1 MNCRDLSGGGKRPQ
15 HVRCATLWQTM
26 ASLILLGDSYKLRA
40 CIFMANTAYVEY
52 SAESSRRVAMPRSK
66 FVAHVVPPCYPPPP
80 LSAPPRGTL
89 LPRAVCNYNETMH
102 LPLVLPAAL
111 VLLVL
116 VLILVVVAPVLLRA
130 FCAGAVGRGLPSYR
144 YLCCPDNY
152 QLIAIRGGGRGKVS
166 PRQGSPIRS

>member
-1 MNCRDLSGGGKRPQ
+1 
-15 HVRCATLWQTM
+15 
-26 ASLILLGDSYKLRA
+26 
-40 CIFMANTAYVEY
+40 
-52 SAESSRRVAMPRSK
+52 
-66 FVAHVVPPCYPPPP
+66 
-80 LSAPPRGTL
+80 
-89 LPRAVCNYNETMH
+89 MH

-152 QLIAIRGGGRGKVS
+152 QLIAIRGGAREGVAAA
-166 PRQGSPIRS
+166 RQPNPQLIQLQRHLAR

>member
-1 MNCRDLSGGGKRPQ
+1 MFAVQRCGKQWLHLSCWATRINCERAFS
-15 HVRCATLWQTM
+15 WQTRRM
-26 ASLILLGDSYKLRA
+26 WNIQQQAADALQCSVASL
-40 CIFMANTAYVEY
+40 
-52 SAESSRRVAMPRSK
+52 SRTLFRLTI
-66 FVAHVVPPCYPPPP
+66 PPPP

-116 VLILVVVAPVLLRA
+116 VLVLVVVAPVLLRA

-152 QLIAIRGGGRGKVS
+152 QLIAIRGGERKGVAAARHTN
-166 PRQGSPIRS
+166 PQLIQLQRHLAR

>member
-1 MNCRDLSGGGKRPQ
+1 
-15 HVRCATLWQTM
+15 
-26 ASLILLGDSYKLRA
+26 
-40 CIFMANTAYVEY
+40 MANTAYVEY
-52 SAESSRRVAMPRSK
+52 SAASSRRVAMPRSK
-66 FVAHVVPPCYPPPP
+66 FVAHVVPPCYPPP

-116 VLILVVVAPVLLRA
+116 VLVLVVVAPVLLRA

-152 QLIAIRGGGRGKVS
+152 QLIAIRGGERKGVAAA
-166 PRQGSPIRS
+166 RQPNPQLIQLQRHLAR

>member
-1 MNCRDLSGGGKRPQ
+1 MFAVQRCGKQWLHLSCWATRINCERAFS
-15 HVRCATLWQTM
+15 WQTRRM
-26 ASLILLGDSYKLRA
+26 WNIQQQAADALQCRVASL
-40 CIFMANTAYVEY
+40 
-52 SAESSRRVAMPRSK
+52 SRTLFRLAT
-66 FVAHVVPPCYPPPP
+66 PP
-80 LSAPPRGTL
+80 LSAPPRVTL

-152 QLIAIRGGGRGKVS
+152 QLIAIRGGE
-166 PRQGSPIRS
+166 RQEERVGVAAARQPNPQLIQLQRHLAR